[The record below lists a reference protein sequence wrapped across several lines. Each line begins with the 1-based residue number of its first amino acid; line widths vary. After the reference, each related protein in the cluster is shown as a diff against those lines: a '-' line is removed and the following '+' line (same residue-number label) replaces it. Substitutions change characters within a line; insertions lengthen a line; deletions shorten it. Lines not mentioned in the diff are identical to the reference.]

1 MKKLWGNFLKL
12 WGDDRF
18 VIAFWLG
25 TIVVF
30 ELYIGFL
37 GGFFGGILGALIGS
51 VVVNIFDLER
61 CIYFGIEMD
70 AVPR

>member
-1 MKKLWGNFLKL
+1 MKKMWENFLKL

-18 VIAFWLG
+18 VVPFWLG
-25 TIVVF
+25 TIAIFWVS
-30 ELYIGFL
+30 IGFL
-37 GGFFGGILGALIGS
+37 GGILGALIGS
-51 VVVNIFDLER
+51 VVCNIFDLER

>member
-1 MKKLWGNFLKL
+1 MKKMWGGFLKL

-18 VIAFWLG
+18 VVPFWLG
-25 TIVVF
+25 TILVF
-30 ELYIGFL
+30 WVSIGFL
-37 GGFFGGILGALIGS
+37 GGILGALVGS
-51 VVVNIFDLER
+51 VIVNIFDLER